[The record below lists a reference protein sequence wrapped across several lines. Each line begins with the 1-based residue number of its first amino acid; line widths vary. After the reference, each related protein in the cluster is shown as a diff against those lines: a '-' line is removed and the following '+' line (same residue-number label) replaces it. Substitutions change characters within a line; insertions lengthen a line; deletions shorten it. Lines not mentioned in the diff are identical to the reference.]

1 MKVLIVEN
9 DPKSSLELNRI
20 LIKNGFEVTR
30 AESVKNAINK
40 LQTDLSVGLIISDID
55 LPEADGFSLL
65 KYLQNNKA
73 HGDIPILVFSDIA
86 DKHLVLKSKNLGARD
101 FIIKPFDSD
110 KLMEKIGK
118 ILQPKSSPRV
128 LVVDDDEFILEILEK
143 IVHREGFEVAS
154 VLSAK
159 EALQKLENGNFDAV
173 ISDIVMPDMDGIE
186 LLKEVKEKHPSIKML
201 MITGHTGKYGSESV
215 MDLGAD
221 GFVSKPFKNIEI
233 TRTLHMLINR
243 V

>member
-1 MKVLIVEN
+1 MQPIVDRTDAVSGAVTN
-9 DPKSSLELNRI
+9 PCRQLDPVQPFSAPIELKRI
-20 LIKNGFEVTR
+20 
-30 AESVKNAINK
+30 
-40 LQTDLSVGLIISDID
+40 
-55 LPEADGFSLL
+55 
-65 KYLQNNKA
+65 
-73 HGDIPILVFSDIA
+73 
-86 DKHLVLKSKNLGARD
+86 
-101 FIIKPFDSD
+101 
-110 KLMEKIGK
+110 
-118 ILQPKSSPRV
+118 